1 MARAEPYAPDC
12 LPTWWVFAIVW
23 HTRLMRNFWQN
34 TRQPNADA
42 AIMMTGL
49 VADDLEVCGGFGSET
64 PSFEDSMC
72 ILITKLIIIIV
83 IKKPFV
89 VNLDLMH
96 QQ

>member
-1 MARAEPYAPDC
+1 
-12 LPTWWVFAIVW
+12 
-23 HTRLMRNFWQN
+23 
-34 TRQPNADA
+34 
-42 AIMMTGL
+42 MMTGL